1 MGEKGG
7 RRGEEE
13 EAALKEGGVA
23 RGEWRGGGGAL
34 TQSLGLGLSKK
45 DTCINK
51 CSLWFQIKLT
61 GE

>member
-23 RGEWRGGGGAL
+23 RGGGAL
-34 TQSLGLGLSKK
+34 TQSLGLCLSKK

-51 CSLWFQIKLT
+51 CSHWFQIKLT
-61 GE
+61 GQ